1 MKTSLGMEVRK
12 LKKQEKPFYGNKA
25 LTRFFSLSLSLSLS
39 LTHTHTQAHECYRM
53 TKGNLVGIGLL
64 RSSY

>member
-25 LTRFFSLSLSLSLS
+25 LTRFFSLSLSL
-39 LTHTHTQAHECYRM
+39 THTHTQAHECYRM